1 MLNSPTCT
9 RRLLT
14 PALTC
19 AALALASF
27 STAYAQSWPTRS
39 ITVVLPYA
47 AGGPTDG
54 PMRLI
59 AQKMSEDLG
68 QSVVVEIVAGANT
81 MIAAEKVSKAAPD
94 GYTLFAASTT
104 TLSTNHQMY
113 KTLRYKPQDF
123 VLISNM
129 LKLPYSLSITP
140 GLPVANLQEFVAYA
154 KARPGQVFSG
164 TTGAGSTAD
173 LLTEMLNSA
182 TGIKTVGVAYK
193 GSAPALVDVIG
204 GRVQYLIMGINS
216 AIVPHRAGQ
225 ARAIAVT
232 SEQRLATMAEVPTF
246 AELGY
251 PGMTSSFWLGL
262 VAPAGTPKAVVDRVG
277 TSVNKAL
284 RSKDLSD
291 RLTADGL
298 IVDPGTPEQFAAVIK
313 YDADIWGKAI
323 KAVGIQF
330 D

>member
-1 MLNSPTCT
+1 MKTVASIRNAAAGGMICA
-9 RRLLT
+9 LLGV
-14 PALTC
+14 L
-19 AALALASF
+19 AAPSVQ
-27 STAYAQSWPTRS
+27 AQTWPTRAVT
-39 ITVVLPYA
+39 IVLPYA

-68 QSVVVEIVAGANT
+68 QSVLVEIAAGANT

-94 GYTLFAASTT
+94 GYTLLAASTT

-113 KTLRYKPQDF
+113 RTLRYKPQDF
-123 VLISNM
+123 ALISNM
-129 LKLPYSLSITP
+129 LKLPYSLSVTS
-140 GLPVANLQEFVAYA
+140 GLPVKTLPEFIAYA
-154 KARPGQVFSG
+154 KSRPGQVFSG
-164 TTGAGSTAD
+164 TTGVGSTAD

-182 TGIKTVGVAYK
+182 TGIKTVGVPYK
-193 GSAPALVDVIG
+193 GSAPALVDVIS

-216 AIVPHRAGQ
+216 AIGPHRGGQ

-232 SEQRLATMAEVPTF
+232 SEHRLASMAEVPTF

-262 VAPAGTPKAVVDRVG
+262 VAPAGTPGPVIERLNA
-277 TSVNKAL
+277 SLNKVL
-284 RSKDLSD
+284 KSKELAE

-313 YDADIWGKAI
+313 NDAEIWGRAI

>member
-1 MLNSPTCT
+1 
-9 RRLLT
+9 
-14 PALTC
+14 
-19 AALALASF
+19 
-27 STAYAQSWPTRS
+27 
-39 ITVVLPYA
+39 
-47 AGGPTDG
+47 
-54 PMRLI
+54 
-59 AQKMSEDLG
+59 
-68 QSVVVEIVAGANT
+68 
-81 MIAAEKVSKAAPD
+81 MIAAEKVSKSAPD

-123 VLISNM
+123 ALISNM

-140 GLPVANLQEFVAYA
+140 GLPVSNLQEFIAYA
-154 KARPGQVFSG
+154 KTRPGQVFSG

-216 AIVPHRAGQ
+216 AIGPHRAGQ
-225 ARAIAVT
+225 ARAIAIT
-232 SEQRLATMAEVPTF
+232 SEQRLASMAEVPTF

-262 VAPAGTPKAVVDRVG
+262 VAPAGTSKTVVDRVG
-277 TSVNKAL
+277 ASVNKAL
-284 RSKDLSD
+284 RSRDISE
-291 RLTADGL
+291 RLIADGL
-298 IVDPGTPEQFAAVIK
+298 VVDPGTPEQFAAVIK
-313 YDADIWGKAI
+313 YDAEIWGKAI

>member
-1 MLNSPTCT
+1 MKPVASLRIAATGGIVCA
-9 RRLLT
+9 LLG
-14 PALTC
+14 
-19 AALALASF
+19 ALAAPS
-27 STAYAQSWPTRS
+27 AQAQTWPARAVT
-39 ITVVLPYA
+39 IVLPYA

-68 QSVVVEIVAGANT
+68 QSVLVEIAAGANT

-94 GYTLFAASTT
+94 GYTLLAASTT

-113 KTLRYKPQDF
+113 RTLRYKPQDF
-123 VLISNM
+123 ALISNM
-129 LKLPYSLSITP
+129 LKLPYSLSVTS
-140 GLPVANLQEFVAYA
+140 GLPVKTLPEFIAYA
-154 KARPGQVFSG
+154 KSRPGEVFSG
-164 TTGAGSTAD
+164 TTGVGSTAD

-182 TGIKTVGVAYK
+182 TGIKTVGVPYK
-193 GSAPALVDVIG
+193 GSAPALIDVIS

-216 AIVPHRAGQ
+216 AIGPHRGGQ

-232 SEQRLATMAEVPTF
+232 SEQRLASMAEVPTF

-262 VAPAGTPKAVVDRVG
+262 VAPAGTPGPVIDRLNA
-277 TSVNKAL
+277 SLNKVL
-284 RSKDLSD
+284 KSKELAE

-313 YDADIWGKAI
+313 NDAEIWGRAI

>member
-1 MLNSPTCT
+1 MICA
-9 RRLLT
+9 LLGV
-14 PALTC
+14 L
-19 AALALASF
+19 AAPSVQ
-27 STAYAQSWPTRS
+27 AQTWPTRAVT
-39 ITVVLPYA
+39 IVLPYA

-68 QSVVVEIVAGANT
+68 QSVLVEIAAGANT

-94 GYTLFAASTT
+94 GYTLLAASTT

-113 KTLRYKPQDF
+113 RTLRYKPQDF
-123 VLISNM
+123 ALISNM
-129 LKLPYSLSITP
+129 LKLPYSLSVTS
-140 GLPVANLQEFVAYA
+140 GLPVKTLPEFIAYA
-154 KARPGQVFSG
+154 KSRPGQVFSG
-164 TTGAGSTAD
+164 TTGVGSTAD

-182 TGIKTVGVAYK
+182 TGIKTVGVPYK
-193 GSAPALVDVIG
+193 GSAPALVDVIS

-216 AIVPHRAGQ
+216 AIGPHRGGQ

-232 SEQRLATMAEVPTF
+232 SEHRLASMAEVPTF

-262 VAPAGTPKAVVDRVG
+262 VAPAGTPGPVIERLNA
-277 TSVNKAL
+277 SLNKVL
-284 RSKDLSD
+284 KSKELAE

-313 YDADIWGKAI
+313 NDAEIWGRAI